1 MEITEKQ
8 RLKQF
13 IKFKRIS
20 NREFERNCKLSNG
33 YVTSKS
39 ETIRSNYLTAIAEVY
54 PELNIEW
61 LLHGTGKM
69 INENLT
75 PYKSEEKSETFTT
88 LLVPLS
94 ATGGTLADYD
104 EPGALASQCEKISIP
119 IAADL
124 AIPITG
130 DSMEPEYPNGSI
142 VLVKKIDPSLYI
154 EWGEVYVIDSLN
166 GRVVKEVR
174 RASDTAIS
182 CVSRN
187 RPEQYAPFNIELSTI
202 RGMYRV
208 LMVMSRK

>member
-1 MEITEKQ
+1 MKSIVSE
-8 RLKQF
+8 RLKEF

-20 NREFERNCKLSNG
+20 VNKFEQLCGLSSS
-33 YVTSKS
+33 YV
-39 ETIRSNYLTAIAEVY
+39 SNINKAPSYDAIDKIKKVF
-54 PELNIEW
+54 PELNETW
-61 LLHGTGKM
+61 LLEGTGNM
-69 INENLT
+69 VNENIT
-75 PYKSEEKSETFTT
+75 AYKEEKSETFTT

-124 AIPITG
+124 AIPVTG